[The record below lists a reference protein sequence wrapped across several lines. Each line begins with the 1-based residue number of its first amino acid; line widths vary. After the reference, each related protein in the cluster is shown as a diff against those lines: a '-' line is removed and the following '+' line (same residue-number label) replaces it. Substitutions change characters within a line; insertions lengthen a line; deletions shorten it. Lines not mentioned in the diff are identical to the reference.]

1 MLKFKKLKIKKFSNV
16 DQSKLFDFYKQ
27 SFNLRHKVIF
37 ENRNWIYRVNL
48 FGFEPLVIE
57 HKDKIVGHAG
67 MISNKIK
74 KRIEHINA
82 FGLLTIKF

>member
-1 MLKFKKLKIKKFSNV
+1 MLKFKKLKIRKFSNV

-57 HKDKIVGHAG
+57 YNDKIVGHAG

-74 KRIEHINA
+74 KRRGHINV
-82 FGLLTIKF
+82 FGSSTIKF

>member
-48 FGFEPLVIE
+48 FGFEP
-57 HKDKIVGHAG
+57 
-67 MISNKIK
+67 
-74 KRIEHINA
+74 
-82 FGLLTIKF
+82 